1 MAKKKEVKKGR
12 KTQSIEFADGKNHLI
27 EESKEAQSL
36 ETILG
41 FKEKNPFGVNS
52 ALELRSLVEE
62 MSLTELQELAVKTEV
77 FPSGTKLTLKN
88 KIIKAFSQYTNGGS
102 SKVVQ
107 VTKPIP
113 DPSSSRGKDLLK
125 LLREQ
130 S

>member
-1 MAKKKEVKKGR
+1 MAKKKEVKKSR
-12 KTQSIEFADGKNHLI
+12 KKQSIEFADGKNHLI

-36 ETILG
+36 EAILG

-52 ALELRSLVEE
+52 ALELESLVEK

-88 KIIKAFSQYTNGGS
+88 KILKAFSQYTNGGS

-107 VTKPIP
+107 VTKPIL

-125 LLREQ
+125 LIKEQ